1 MEKLNKPIKKKPRF
15 IRQQA
20 RIFKKI
26 ANTGWRA
33 PKGMHSKL
41 RRKRKGKGLLP
52 SIGYASQRKFRGLSR
67 EGLMQVTVSKVSQ
80 LKDLTKKHG
89 IILSRSLGIKKRLEL
104 LKKIKELGLNV
115 LNIHKID
122 DYIKNIEQD
131 REMRKETKKKEE
143 EKKKKSKEQA
153 IKKAEEKQQ
162 KEETQE
168 EKENRE
174 KEEKRKV
181 LEKQR

>member
-1 MEKLNKPIKKKPRF
+1 MEQSTKPRKKKPRF

-52 SIGYASQRKFRGLSR
+52 SIGYAAPKKFRGLSR
-67 EGLMQVTVSKVSQ
+67 EGLIQVTISKITQ
-80 LKDLTKKHG
+80 LENLTKKHG

-104 LKKIKELGLNV
+104 LKKIKEMGLRV
-115 LNIHKID
+115 INIHHSD
-122 DYIKNIEQD
+122 EYI
-131 REMRKETKKKEE
+131 
-143 EKKKKSKEQA
+143 
-153 IKKAEEKQQ
+153 
-162 KEETQE
+162 
-168 EKENRE
+168 
-174 KEEKRKV
+174 
-181 LEKQR
+181 